1 MEQFLKLVEDFL
13 SYELLHIGNYIFSV
27 GTLLSLVLIFLGTR
41 LLLWLIK
48 KGLYNARSLKAMD
61 EGSIW
66 SIYQIIRYI
75 LWVISLSIMLE
86 TIGVKVTVLLASS
99 AALLVGVGLGLQQTF
114 NDMVCGIILLAEGS
128 IKVGDV
134 VQIEDDIIMIQK
146 IGLRTSKG
154 IDRDN
159 IVDIIPN
166 SILTTNR
173 VINWSH
179 QSKKVRF
186 RIHVGVA
193 YGSDV
198 DLVMRLLKESACEHP
213 DVTNEALVDVWFTDF
228 GQSSLNFQLLFF
240 SEKLFRI
247 ERVKSDIRKNINR
260 KFAEHGILIPFPQMD
275 VHLKSGVE
283 EAKS

>member
-1 MEQFLKLVEDFL
+1 MEQFLKWIEDFL
-13 SYELLHIGNYIFSV
+13 AYELLHIGDYIFSV
-27 GTLLSLVLIFLGTR
+27 GTLLSLVLIFLATR

-61 EGSIW
+61 EGNIW
-66 SIYQIIRYI
+66 SIYQIIRYT
-75 LWVISLSIMLE
+75 LWVISISIMLE

-166 SILTTNR
+166 SILTTSR

-186 RIHVGVA
+186 RIDVGVA
-193 YGSDV
+193 YGSNV
-198 DLVMRLLKESACEHP
+198 ELVMQLLKESACEHP
-213 DVTNEALVDVWFTDF
+213 DVTNESLVDVWFTDF

-247 ERVKSDIRKNINR
+247 ERVKSDIRRRINR
-260 KFAEHGILIPFPQMD
+260 KFAEHGIVIPFPQMD
-275 VHLKSGVE
+275 VHVKG
-283 EAKS
+283 KT